1 MKKTN
6 KSALHFI
13 NEVAGKSRLYI
24 IFLLLV
30 QTVLGISSVFYA
42 LLLRGLIDCAVAHDS
57 SKMLTYCIL
66 FAALVAGQIALR
78 AVLRFLE
85 EYAKATYENAFKS
98 RLFAGLLTHNYGAVT
113 ATHSG
118 EWMNRLTS
126 DTVVVSEGLATIV
139 PGVAGMV
146 TKMAGALVVILIMET
161 RFAYILVPGGVL
173 LVLLTYIFR
182 KQLKKLH
189 KQMQEKDG
197 LVRIFLQE
205 HLGSLM
211 IVKAFGKE
219 ADSLTE
225 AESHMSEHKKAR
237 MRKNHFSNVC
247 NIGFG
252 AVMNGA
258 YVLGAVYGAFG
269 IYNGTM
275 TYGTFMAMLQLISQ
289 IQNPFAN
296 ITGYLPK
303 YFAMLAS
310 AERLMEIEAYE
321 KDKVREANDNYAGDE
336 ECVADAGDIEHRY
349 YADNKDDDSKVRGWK
364 NHDSTIDNNGAEYS
378 GSIDKSRKSRHIPDN
393 STFGLSHVDFTYL
406 PPVVI
411 EGDTIMPIVLKDYSL
426 MIRKGEFVAFT
437 GPSGC
442 GKSTVLKLMM
452 GLYTVDAGEV
462 YGCER
467 SMFAYVPQGNQLM
480 SGSIQDI
487 ITFSD
492 KNRTGDE
499 AGIHRALQI
508 ACADGFIAELEHG
521 IDTLLGECGLG
532 LSEGQMQRLAIAR
545 AIYSDRPVLLLDE
558 ATSALDAGTEETVL
572 ENLRSMTDKTVII
585 VTHRPAA
592 LKLCDRQV
600 AFGEERG

>member
-1 MKKTN
+1 MRKTN

-24 IFLLLV
+24 LFLLLV
-30 QTVLGISSVFYA
+30 QMVLGISSVFYA
-42 LLLRGLIDCAVAHDS
+42 LLLRGLIDGAVAHDS

-98 RLFAGLLTHNYGAVT
+98 RQFAGLLTHNYGAVT

-146 TKMAGALVVILIMET
+146 TKMAGALVAILIMEP
-161 RFAYILVPGGVL
+161 RFAYILVPGGVF

-219 ADSLTE
+219 AYSLTE
-225 AESHMSEHKKAR
+225 ADSHMSEHKKAR
-237 MRKNHFSNVC
+237 MCKNHFSNVC

-321 KDKVREANDNYAGDE
+321 KDKVRDRDE
-336 ECVADAGDIEHRY
+336 GCVVGEVQTEHKAYMAD
-349 YADNKDDDSKVRGWK
+349 
-364 NHDSTIDNNGAEYS
+364 TIDNGAEYS
-378 GSIDKSRKSRHIPDN
+378 RSIDKSRKSRHIPDN
-393 STFGLSHVDFTYL
+393 SIFGLSHVDFTYL
-406 PPVVI
+406 PPVI
-411 EGDTIMPIVLKDYSL
+411 TEGDTIMPIVLKDYSL

-521 IDTLLGECGLG
+521 IDTLLGERGLG

-558 ATSALDAGTEETVL
+558 ATSALDAGTEEAVL

-600 AFGEERG
+600 VFGEET

>member
-1 MKKTN
+1 MRKTN

-30 QTVLGISSVFYA
+30 QMALGISSVVYA
-42 LLLRGLIDCAVAHDS
+42 LLLRGLIDGAVAHDRYR
-57 SKMLTYCIL
+57 MLSYFVM

-78 AVLRFLE
+78 AVLCFLE
-85 EYAKATYENAFKS
+85 EFSKAAYENAFKK
-98 RLFAGLLTHNYGAVT
+98 RLFAGLLTHSYGVVT

-139 PGVAGMV
+139 PGVAGMA
-146 TKMAGALVVILIMET
+146 TKMAGALVVILIMEP
-161 RFAYILVPGGVL
+161 RFVYILLPGGVL

-205 HLGSLM
+205 HLGSLL
-211 IVKAFGKE
+211 IVKAFGRE
-219 ADSLTE
+219 EDTLSQAVW
-225 AESHMSEHKKAR
+225 HMDEHKKAR
-237 MRKNHFSNVC
+237 MHKNHFSNVC

-310 AERLMEIEAYE
+310 AERLMEVEAYAE
-321 KDKVREANDNYAGDE
+321 DVVRAWNE
-336 ECVADAGDIEHRY
+336 ECVAGEVQTEHKAY
-349 YADNKDDDSKVRGWK
+349 MAD
-364 NHDSTIDNNGAEYS
+364 TIDNGAEYS
-378 GSIDKSRKSRHIPDN
+378 GNIDKSRKSRHIPDN
-393 STFGLSHVDFTYL
+393 NTFGLSHVDFTYL
-406 PPVVI
+406 PPVI
-411 EGDTIMPIVLKDYSL
+411 TEGDTVMPIVLKDYSL
-426 MIRKGEFVAFT
+426 EIRKGEFVAFT

-442 GKSTVLKLMM
+442 GKSTVLKLLM
-452 GLYTVDAGEV
+452 GLYTADAGEV
-462 YGCER
+462 YGCR
-467 SMFAYVPQGNQLM
+467 RNMFAYVPQGNQLM
-480 SGSIQDI
+480 SGSIRDI

-492 KNRTGDE
+492 KDKSGDE
-499 AGIHRALQI
+499 SGIYRALRI
-508 ACADGFIAELEHG
+508 ACANGFIAELEQG
-521 IDTLLGECGLG
+521 IDTLLGERGLG

-600 AFGEERG
+600 AFGEKDGKN

>member
-1 MKKTN
+1 MRKTN
-6 KSALHFI
+6 RSALHFI

-30 QTVLGISSVFYA
+30 QMVLGISSVFYA
-42 LLLRGLIDCAVAHDS
+42 LLLRGLIDGAVAHDS
-57 SKMLTYCIL
+57 KKMLTFCVL
-66 FAALVAGQIALR
+66 FAALVVGQIALR

-139 PGVAGMV
+139 PGVAGMI
-146 TKMAGALVVILIMET
+146 TKMAGALVVILIMEP
-161 RFAYILVPGGVL
+161 RFAYILVPGGIL

-197 LVRIFLQE
+197 FVRIFLQE

-252 AVMNGA
+252 AVMNGT
-258 YVLGAVYGAFG
+258 YVFGAVYGAFG

-310 AERLMEIEAYE
+310 AERLMEIEAYA
-321 KDKVREANDNYAGDE
+321 KDKSYGQKNYDN
-336 ECVADAGDIEHRY
+336 
-349 YADNKDDDSKVRGWK
+349 
-364 NHDSTIDNNGAEYS
+364 TIDNNGAKYS
-378 GSIDKSRKSRHIPDN
+378 GSIDKSRKSRHSPDN

-406 PPVVI
+406 PPVI
-411 EGDTIMPIVLKDYSL
+411 TEGDTIMPIVLKDYSL
-426 MIRKGEFVAFT
+426 MIRKSEFVAFT

-462 YGCER
+462 YGCDR

-480 SGSIQDI
+480 SGSIRDI

-521 IDTLLGECGLG
+521 IDALLGERGLG

-558 ATSALDAGTEETVL
+558 ATSALDAGTEEAVL

-592 LKLCDRQV
+592 LKLCDRQI
-600 AFGEERG
+600 AFGEEK

>member
-1 MKKTN
+1 MRKTN

-13 NEVAGKSRLYI
+13 NEVAGKGRLYI

-30 QTVLGISSVFYA
+30 QMVLGISSVFYA
-42 LLLRGLIDCAVAHDS
+42 LLLRGLIDGAVAHDRYR
-57 SKMLTYCIL
+57 MLSYFVMFT
-66 FAALVAGQIALR
+66 ALVAGQIALR

-85 EYAKATYENAFKS
+85 EFSKAAYENAFKK
-98 RLFAGLLTHNYGAVT
+98 RLFAGLLTHSYGVVT

-139 PGVAGMV
+139 PGVAGMI
-146 TKMAGALVVILIMET
+146 TKMAGALVIILIMEP

-173 LVLLTYIFR
+173 LVLLSYIFR

-219 ADSLTE
+219 KDSLTE
-225 AESHMSEHKKAR
+225 AENHMSEHKKAR

-258 YVLGAVYGAFG
+258 YVFGAVYGAFG

-310 AERLMEIEAYE
+310 AERLMEIEAYK
-321 KDKVREANDNYAGDE
+321 KDEVRAGDE
-336 ECVADAGDIEHRY
+336 VY
-349 YADNKDDDSKVRGWK
+349 NV
-364 NHDSTIDNNGAEYS
+364 
-378 GSIDKSRKSRHIPDN
+378 DN

-406 PPVVI
+406 PPVI
-411 EGDTIMPIVLKDYSL
+411 TEGDAIMPIVLKDYSL

-462 YGCER
+462 YGCDR
-467 SMFAYVPQGNQLM
+467 LMFAYVPQGNQLM
-480 SGSIQDI
+480 SGSIRDI

-492 KNRTGDE
+492 KDKTGDE
-499 AGIHRALQI
+499 VGIYRALHI

-521 IDTLLGECGLG
+521 IDTLLGERGMG

-558 ATSALDAGTEETVL
+558 ATSALDAGTEEAVL

-600 AFGEERG
+600 VFGEEK

>member
-1 MKKTN
+1 MYLLNSDGGMTRLSMRKTN

-30 QTVLGISSVFYA
+30 QMVLGISSVFYA
-42 LLLRGLIDCAVAHDS
+42 LLLRGLIDGAVAHDS
-57 SKMLTYCIL
+57 KKMLTFCVL
-66 FAALVAGQIALR
+66 FAALVVGQIALR

-139 PGVAGMV
+139 PGVAGMI
-146 TKMAGALVVILIMET
+146 TKMAGALVVILIMEP
-161 RFAYILVPGGVL
+161 RFAYILVPGGIL

-258 YVLGAVYGAFG
+258 YVFGAVYGAFG

-310 AERLMEIEAYE
+310 AERLMEIEVYE
-321 KDKVREANDNYAGDE
+321 KDKVRALEKVCA
-336 ECVADAGDIEHRY
+336 
-349 YADNKDDDSKVRGWK
+349 KVRMS
-364 NHDSTIDNNGAEYS
+364 DEQ
-378 GSIDKSRKSRHIPDN
+378 SRYTPDN

-406 PPVVI
+406 PPVI
-411 EGDTIMPIVLKDYSL
+411 TEGDTVMPIVLKDCSL

-437 GPSGC
+437 GSSGC
-442 GKSTVLKLMM
+442 GKSTVLKLLM

-462 YGCER
+462 YGCDR

-480 SGSIQDI
+480 SGSIRDI

-492 KNRTGDE
+492 KDKSGDE
-499 AGIHRALQI
+499 AGIYRALRI
-508 ACADGFIAELEHG
+508 ACADGFIAELEQG
-521 IDTLLGECGLG
+521 IDTLLGERGLG

-558 ATSALDAGTEETVL
+558 ATSALDAGTEEAVL

-600 AFGEERG
+600 AFGEKDGKN

>member
-1 MKKTN
+1 MRKTN

-30 QTVLGISSVFYA
+30 QMALGISSVVYA
-42 LLLRGLIDCAVAHDS
+42 LLLRGLIDGAVAHDRYR
-57 SKMLTYCIL
+57 MLSYFVM

-85 EYAKATYENAFKS
+85 EFSKAAYENAFKK
-98 RLFAGLLTHNYGAVT
+98 RLFAGLLTHSYGVVT

-139 PGVAGMV
+139 PGVAGMA
-146 TKMAGALVVILIMET
+146 TKMAGALVVILIMEP
-161 RFAYILVPGGVL
+161 RFVYILLPGGVL

-205 HLGSLM
+205 HLGSLL
-211 IVKAFGKE
+211 IVKAFGRE
-219 ADSLTE
+219 EDTLSQAVW
-225 AESHMSEHKKAR
+225 HMDEHKKAR
-237 MRKNHFSNVC
+237 MHKNHFSNVC

-310 AERLMEIEAYE
+310 AERLMEVEAYE
-321 KDKVREANDNYAGDE
+321 KDKVRAWDAVCAKDRMSDE
-336 ECVADAGDIEHRY
+336 Q
-349 YADNKDDDSKVRGWK
+349 
-364 NHDSTIDNNGAEYS
+364 S
-378 GSIDKSRKSRHIPDN
+378 GYIPDN

-406 PPVVI
+406 PPVI
-411 EGDTIMPIVLKDYSL
+411 TEGDTVMPIVLKDYSL
-426 MIRKGEFVAFT
+426 EIRKGEFVAFT

-442 GKSTVLKLMM
+442 GKSTVLKLLM

-462 YGCER
+462 YGCR
-467 SMFAYVPQGNQLM
+467 RNMFAYVPQGNQLM
-480 SGSIQDI
+480 SGSIRDI

-492 KNRTGDE
+492 KDKSGDE
-499 AGIHRALQI
+499 SGIYRALRI
-508 ACADGFIAELEHG
+508 ACANGFIAELEQG
-521 IDTLLGECGLG
+521 IDTLLGERGLG

-558 ATSALDAGTEETVL
+558 ATSALDAGTEEAVL

-600 AFGEERG
+600 AFGEKDGKN

>member
-1 MKKTN
+1 MRKN
-6 KSALHFI
+6 NRSALWFI
-13 NEVAGKSRLYI
+13 SEVAGYSKLYI

-30 QTVLGISSVFYA
+30 QMVLGISSVFYA
-42 LLLRGLIDCAVAHDS
+42 LLLRGLIDGAVAHDKT
-57 SKMLTYCIL
+57 KMLTYCFL
-66 FAALVAGQIALR
+66 FVALVVGQIALR
-78 AVLRFLE
+78 AMLRFLE
-85 EYAKATYENAFKS
+85 EFSKATYENAFKK

-126 DTVVVSEGLATIV
+126 DTVVVAEGLATIV

-146 TKMAGALVVILIMET
+146 TKMAGALVVILIMEP
-161 RFAYILVPGGVL
+161 RFAYILVPGGIL

-182 KQLKKLH
+182 RQLKKLH

-197 LVRIFLQE
+197 LVRVFLQE

-211 IVKAFGKE
+211 IVKAFGRE
-219 ADSLTE
+219 ADSLSQADE
-225 AESHMSEHKKAR
+225 CMEEHKRAR

-247 NIGFG
+247 NVGFG
-252 AVMNGA
+252 TVMNGA

-303 YFAMLAS
+303 YFAMIAS
-310 AERLMEIEAYE
+310 AERLMEIEGYSEDVENTE
-321 KDKVREANDNYAGDE
+321 KSSIYMLQAE
-336 ECVADAGDIEHRY
+336 
-349 YADNKDDDSKVRGWK
+349 NKSVSNGLAQGVDRGK
-364 NHDSTIDNNGAEYS
+364 DYG
-378 GSIDKSRKSRHIPDN
+378 
-393 STFGLSHVDFTYL
+393 TFGLFHVDFTYL
-406 PPVVI
+406 PPVVTG
-411 EGDTIMPIVLKDYSL
+411 EDTVMPVVLKDYSL
-426 MIRKGEFVAFT
+426 KIKRGEFVAFT

-442 GKSTVLKLMM
+442 GKSTVLKLLM
-452 GLYTVDAGEV
+452 GLYTVDAEEV
-462 YGCER
+462 YGCSR

-480 SGSIQDI
+480 SGSIRDI

-492 KNRTGDE
+492 KNKVEDE
-499 AGIHRALQI
+499 AGIWRAVEI
-508 ACADGFIAELEHG
+508 ACADSFISELEQG
-521 IDTLLGECGLG
+521 IDTLLGERGLG

-545 AIYSDRPVLLLDE
+545 AVYSDRPVLLLDE
-558 ATSALDAGTEETVL
+558 ATSALDAGTEQAVL
-572 ENLRSMTDKTVII
+572 ENLRNMTDKTVII

-592 LKLCDRQV
+592 LKLCDRQI
-600 AFGEERG
+600 AFGENAAS

>member
-1 MKKTN
+1 MYLLNSDGGMTRLSMRKTN

-30 QTVLGISSVFYA
+30 QMVLGISSVFYA
-42 LLLRGLIDCAVAHDS
+42 LLLRGLIDGAVAHDS
-57 SKMLTYCIL
+57 KKMLTFSVL
-66 FAALVAGQIALR
+66 FAALVVGQIALR

-139 PGVAGMV
+139 PGVVGMV
-146 TKMAGALVVILIMET
+146 TKMAGALVVILIMEP
-161 RFAYILVPGGVL
+161 RFAYILVPGGIL

-258 YVLGAVYGAFG
+258 YVFGAVYGAFG

-310 AERLMEIEAYE
+310 AERLMEIEVYE
-321 KDKVREANDNYAGDE
+321 KDKVRALEKVCA
-336 ECVADAGDIEHRY
+336 
-349 YADNKDDDSKVRGWK
+349 KVRMS
-364 NHDSTIDNNGAEYS
+364 DEQ
-378 GSIDKSRKSRHIPDN
+378 SRYTPDN

-406 PPVVI
+406 PPVI
-411 EGDTIMPIVLKDYSL
+411 TEGDTIMPIVLKDCSL

-437 GPSGC
+437 GSSGC
-442 GKSTVLKLMM
+442 GKSTVLKLLM

-462 YGCER
+462 YGCDR

-480 SGSIQDI
+480 SGSIRDI

-492 KNRTGDE
+492 KDKSGDE
-499 AGIHRALQI
+499 AGIYRALRI
-508 ACADGFIAELEHG
+508 ACADGFIAELEQG
-521 IDTLLGECGLG
+521 IDTLLGERGLG

-558 ATSALDAGTEETVL
+558 ATSALDAGTEEAVL
-572 ENLRSMTDKTVII
+572 WNLRSMTDKTVII

-592 LKLCDRQV
+592 LKLCDRQI
-600 AFGEERG
+600 AFGEEK

>member
-1 MKKTN
+1 MRKTN

-30 QTVLGISSVFYA
+30 QMALGISSVVYA
-42 LLLRGLIDCAVAHDS
+42 LLLRGLIDGAVAHDRYR
-57 SKMLTYCIL
+57 MLSYFVM

-85 EYAKATYENAFKS
+85 EFSKAAYENAFKK
-98 RLFAGLLTHNYGAVT
+98 RLFAGLLTHSYGVVT

-139 PGVAGMV
+139 PGVAGMA
-146 TKMAGALVVILIMET
+146 TKMAGALVVILIMEP
-161 RFAYILVPGGVL
+161 RFVYILLPGGVF

-205 HLGSLM
+205 HLGSLL
-211 IVKAFGKE
+211 IVKAFGRE
-219 ADSLTE
+219 EDTLSQAVW
-225 AESHMSEHKKAR
+225 HMDEHKKAR
-237 MRKNHFSNVC
+237 MHKNHFSNVC

-258 YVLGAVYGAFG
+258 YVFGAVYGAFG

-310 AERLMEIEAYE
+310 AERLMEVEAYE
-321 KDKVREANDNYAGDE
+321 KDKVRAWDAVCAKDRMSDE
-336 ECVADAGDIEHRY
+336 Q
-349 YADNKDDDSKVRGWK
+349 
-364 NHDSTIDNNGAEYS
+364 S
-378 GSIDKSRKSRHIPDN
+378 GYIPDN

-406 PPVVI
+406 PPVI
-411 EGDTIMPIVLKDYSL
+411 TEGDTVMPIVLKDYSL
-426 MIRKGEFVAFT
+426 EIRKGEFVAFT

-442 GKSTVLKLMM
+442 GKSTVLKLLM

-462 YGCER
+462 YGCR
-467 SMFAYVPQGNQLM
+467 RNMFAYVPQGNQLM
-480 SGSIQDI
+480 SGSIRDI

-492 KNRTGDE
+492 KDKSGDE
-499 AGIHRALQI
+499 SGIYRALRI
-508 ACADGFIAELEHG
+508 ACANGFIAELEQG
-521 IDTLLGECGLG
+521 IDTLLGERGLG

-558 ATSALDAGTEETVL
+558 ATSALDARTEEAVL

-600 AFGEERG
+600 AFGEKYGKN

>member
-30 QTVLGISSVFYA
+30 QMVLGISSVFYA
-42 LLLRGLIDCAVAHDS
+42 LLLRGLIDGAVAHDS
-57 SKMLTYCIL
+57 KKMLTYCVL
-66 FAALVAGQIALR
+66 FAALVVGQIALR

-85 EYAKATYENAFKS
+85 EYAKATYENTFKS

-126 DTVVVSEGLATIV
+126 DTVVVAEGLATIV

-146 TKMAGALVVILIMET
+146 TKMAGALVVILIMEP
-161 RFAYILVPGGVL
+161 RFAYILVPGGIL

-225 AESHMSEHKKAR
+225 AENHMSEHKKAR

-258 YVLGAVYGAFG
+258 YVLGTVYGAFG

-321 KDKVREANDNYAGDE
+321 KDKLREANDNYAGDE
-336 ECVADAGDIEHRY
+336 D
-349 YADNKDDDSKVRGWK
+349 
-364 NHDSTIDNNGAEYS
+364 
-378 GSIDKSRKSRHIPDN
+378 
-393 STFGLSHVDFTYL
+393 TFGLSHVDFIYL
-406 PPVVI
+406 PPVI
-411 EGDTIMPIVLKDYSL
+411 TEGDTVMPIVLKDYSL

-452 GLYTVDAGEV
+452 DLYTVDAGEV
-462 YGCER
+462 FGCER

-480 SGSIQDI
+480 SGSIRDI

-492 KNRTGDE
+492 KDKTGDE
-499 AGIHRALQI
+499 VGIHRALHI

-521 IDTLLGECGLG
+521 IDTLLGERGQG

-545 AIYSDRPVLLLDE
+545 AVYSDRPVLLLDE
-558 ATSALDAGTEETVL
+558 ATSALDAGTEEEVL

-600 AFGEERG
+600 VFQEES

>member
-24 IFLLLV
+24 IFLLFL
-30 QTVLGISSVFYA
+30 QMVLGISSVFYA
-42 LLLRGLIDCAVAHDS
+42 LLLRGLIDGAVAHDS
-57 SKMLTYCIL
+57 KKMLTFCVL
-66 FAALVAGQIALR
+66 FAALVVGQIALR

-113 ATHSG
+113 AIHSG

-139 PGVAGMV
+139 PGVAGMI
-146 TKMAGALVVILIMET
+146 TKMAGALVVILIMEP
-161 RFAYILVPGGVL
+161 RFAYILVPGGIL

-197 LVRIFLQE
+197 FVRIFLQE

-258 YVLGAVYGAFG
+258 YVFGAVYGAFG

-310 AERLMEIEAYE
+310 AERLMEIEVYE
-321 KDKVREANDNYAGDE
+321 KDKVRALEKVCA
-336 ECVADAGDIEHRY
+336 
-349 YADNKDDDSKVRGWK
+349 KVRMS
-364 NHDSTIDNNGAEYS
+364 DEQ
-378 GSIDKSRKSRHIPDN
+378 SRYTPDN

-406 PPVVI
+406 PPVI
-411 EGDTIMPIVLKDYSL
+411 TEGDTIMPIVLKDCSL

-437 GPSGC
+437 GSSGC
-442 GKSTVLKLMM
+442 GKSTVLKLLM

-462 YGCER
+462 YGCDR

-480 SGSIQDI
+480 SGSIRDI

-492 KNRTGDE
+492 KDKSGDE
-499 AGIHRALQI
+499 AGIYRALRI
-508 ACADGFIAELEHG
+508 ACADGFIAELEQG
-521 IDTLLGECGLG
+521 IDTLLGERGLG

-558 ATSALDAGTEETVL
+558 ATSALDAGTEEAVL
-572 ENLRSMTDKTVII
+572 WNLRSMTDKTVII

-592 LKLCDRQV
+592 LKLCDRQI
-600 AFGEERG
+600 AFGEEK

>member
-1 MKKTN
+1 MRNTN

-30 QTVLGISSVFYA
+30 QMALGISSVVYA
-42 LLLRGLIDCAVAHDS
+42 LLLRGLIDGAVAHDRYR
-57 SKMLTYCIL
+57 MLSYFVM

-85 EYAKATYENAFKS
+85 EFSKAAYENAFKK
-98 RLFAGLLTHNYGAVT
+98 RLFAGLLTHSYGVVT

-139 PGVAGMV
+139 PGVAGMA
-146 TKMAGALVVILIMET
+146 TKMAGALVVILIMEP
-161 RFAYILVPGGVL
+161 RFVYILLPGGVF

-205 HLGSLM
+205 HLGSLL
-211 IVKAFGKE
+211 IVKAFGRE
-219 ADSLTE
+219 EDTLSQAVW
-225 AESHMSEHKKAR
+225 HMDEHKKAR
-237 MRKNHFSNVC
+237 MHKNHFSNVC

-310 AERLMEIEAYE
+310 AERLMEVEAYE
-321 KDKVREANDNYAGDE
+321 KDKVRAWDAVCANARMSDE
-336 ECVADAGDIEHRY
+336 Q
-349 YADNKDDDSKVRGWK
+349 
-364 NHDSTIDNNGAEYS
+364 S
-378 GSIDKSRKSRHIPDN
+378 GYIPDN

-406 PPVVI
+406 PPVI
-411 EGDTIMPIVLKDYSL
+411 TEGDTVMPIVLKDYSL
-426 MIRKGEFVAFT
+426 EIRN
-437 GPSGC
+437 C
-442 GKSTVLKLMM
+442 L
-452 GLYTVDAGEV
+452 LYTSPSPRD
-462 YGCER
+462 
-467 SMFAYVPQGNQLM
+467 S
-480 SGSIQDI
+480 
-487 ITFSD
+487 
-492 KNRTGDE
+492 
-499 AGIHRALQI
+499 
-508 ACADGFIAELEHG
+508 
-521 IDTLLGECGLG
+521 
-532 LSEGQMQRLAIAR
+532 
-545 AIYSDRPVLLLDE
+545 
-558 ATSALDAGTEETVL
+558 
-572 ENLRSMTDKTVII
+572 
-585 VTHRPAA
+585 
-592 LKLCDRQV
+592 
-600 AFGEERG
+600 

>member
-1 MKKTN
+1 MRKTN

-30 QTVLGISSVFYA
+30 QMALGISSVAYA
-42 LLLRGLIDCAVAHDS
+42 LLLRGLIDGAVAHDRYR
-57 SKMLTYCIL
+57 MLSYFVM

-85 EYAKATYENAFKS
+85 EFSKAAYENAFKK
-98 RLFAGLLTHNYGAVT
+98 RLFAGLLTHSYGVVT

-139 PGVAGMV
+139 PGVAGMA
-146 TKMAGALVVILIMET
+146 TKMAGALVVILIMEP
-161 RFAYILVPGGVL
+161 RFVYILLPGGVL

-205 HLGSLM
+205 HLGSLL
-211 IVKAFGKE
+211 IVKAFGRE
-219 ADSLTE
+219 EDTLSQAVW
-225 AESHMSEHKKAR
+225 HMDEHKKAR
-237 MRKNHFSNVC
+237 MHKNHFSNVC

-310 AERLMEIEAYE
+310 AERLMEVEAYE
-321 KDKVREANDNYAGDE
+321 KDKVSAWDAVCAKDRMSDE
-336 ECVADAGDIEHRY
+336 Q
-349 YADNKDDDSKVRGWK
+349 
-364 NHDSTIDNNGAEYS
+364 S
-378 GSIDKSRKSRHIPDN
+378 GYIPDN

-406 PPVVI
+406 PPVI
-411 EGDTIMPIVLKDYSL
+411 TDGDTVMPIVLKDYSL
-426 MIRKGEFVAFT
+426 EIRKGEFVAFT

-442 GKSTVLKLMM
+442 GKSTVLKLLM

-462 YGCER
+462 YGCR
-467 SMFAYVPQGNQLM
+467 RNMFAYVPQGNQLM
-480 SGSIQDI
+480 SGCIRDI

-492 KNRTGDE
+492 KDKSGDE
-499 AGIHRALQI
+499 SGIYRALRI
-508 ACADGFIAELEHG
+508 ACANGFIAELEQG
-521 IDTLLGECGLG
+521 IDTLLGERGLG

-558 ATSALDAGTEETVL
+558 ATSALDARTEEAVL

-600 AFGEERG
+600 AFGEKDGKN

>member
-1 MKKTN
+1 MYLLNSDGGMTRLSMRKTN

-13 NEVAGKSRLYI
+13 NDVAGKSRLYI

-30 QTVLGISSVFYA
+30 QMVLGISSVFYA
-42 LLLRGLIDCAVAHDS
+42 LLLRGLIDGAVAHDS
-57 SKMLTYCIL
+57 KKMLTFCVL
-66 FAALVAGQIALR
+66 FAALVVGQIALR

-139 PGVAGMV
+139 PGVAGMI
-146 TKMAGALVVILIMET
+146 TKMAGALVVILIMEP
-161 RFAYILVPGGVL
+161 RFAYILVPGGIL

-258 YVLGAVYGAFG
+258 YVFGAVYGAFG

-310 AERLMEIEAYE
+310 AERLMEIEVYE
-321 KDKVREANDNYAGDE
+321 KDKVRALEKVCA
-336 ECVADAGDIEHRY
+336 
-349 YADNKDDDSKVRGWK
+349 KVRMS
-364 NHDSTIDNNGAEYS
+364 DEQ
-378 GSIDKSRKSRHIPDN
+378 SRYTPDN

-406 PPVVI
+406 PPVI
-411 EGDTIMPIVLKDYSL
+411 TEGDTIMPIVLKDCSL

-437 GPSGC
+437 GSSGC
-442 GKSTVLKLMM
+442 GKSTVLKLLM

-462 YGCER
+462 YGCDR

-480 SGSIQDI
+480 SGSIRDI

-492 KNRTGDE
+492 KDKSGDE
-499 AGIHRALQI
+499 AGIYRALRI
-508 ACADGFIAELEHG
+508 ACADGFIAELEQG
-521 IDTLLGECGLG
+521 IDTLLGERGLG

-558 ATSALDAGTEETVL
+558 ATSALDAGTEEAVL
-572 ENLRSMTDKTVII
+572 WNLRSMTDKTVII

-592 LKLCDRQV
+592 LKLCDRQI
-600 AFGEERG
+600 AFGEEK

>member
-1 MKKTN
+1 MYLLNSDGGMTRLSMRKTN

-30 QTVLGISSVFYA
+30 QMVLGISSVFYA
-42 LLLRGLIDCAVAHDS
+42 LLLRGLIDGAVAHDS
-57 SKMLTYCIL
+57 KKMLTFCVL
-66 FAALVAGQIALR
+66 FAALVVGQIALR

-139 PGVAGMV
+139 PGVAGMI
-146 TKMAGALVVILIMET
+146 TKMAGALVVILIMEP
-161 RFAYILVPGGVL
+161 RFAYILVPGGIL

-258 YVLGAVYGAFG
+258 YVFGAVYGAFG

-310 AERLMEIEAYE
+310 AERLMEIEVYE
-321 KDKVREANDNYAGDE
+321 KDKVRALEKVCA
-336 ECVADAGDIEHRY
+336 
-349 YADNKDDDSKVRGWK
+349 KVRMS
-364 NHDSTIDNNGAEYS
+364 DEQ
-378 GSIDKSRKSRHIPDN
+378 SRYTPDN

-406 PPVVI
+406 PPVI
-411 EGDTIMPIVLKDYSL
+411 TEGDTIMPIVLKDCSL

-437 GPSGC
+437 GSSGC
-442 GKSTVLKLMM
+442 GKSTVLKLLM

-462 YGCER
+462 YGCDR

-480 SGSIQDI
+480 SGSIRDI

-492 KNRTGDE
+492 KDKSGDE
-499 AGIHRALQI
+499 AGIYRALRI
-508 ACADGFIAELEHG
+508 VCADGFIAELEQG
-521 IDTLLGECGLG
+521 IDTLLGERGLG

-558 ATSALDAGTEETVL
+558 ATSALDAGTEEAVL
-572 ENLRSMTDKTVII
+572 WNLRSMTDKTVII

-592 LKLCDRQV
+592 LKLCDRQI
-600 AFGEERG
+600 AFGEEK

>member
-1 MKKTN
+1 MRKTN

-24 IFLLLV
+24 VFLLLV

-42 LLLRGLIDCAVAHDS
+42 LLIRGLIDGAVAHDS

-66 FAALVAGQIALR
+66 FVALVAGQIALR

-98 RLFAGLLTHNYGAVT
+98 RLFAGLLTHNYGVVT

-126 DTVVVSEGLATIV
+126 DTVVVAEGLATIV

-146 TKMAGALVVILIMET
+146 TKMAGALVVILIMEL
-161 RFAYILVPGGVL
+161 RFAYILVPGGIL

-197 LVRIFLQE
+197 LVRIFLLE

-219 ADSLTE
+219 TDSLTE
-225 AESHMSEHKKAR
+225 AEGHMREHKKAR

-258 YVLGAVYGAFG
+258 YVFGAVYGALA

-321 KDKVREANDNYAGDE
+321 KDKVRDRNEG
-336 ECVADAGDIEHRY
+336 CVAGEVQTEHKAY
-349 YADNKDDDSKVRGWK
+349 MAD
-364 NHDSTIDNNGAEYS
+364 TIDNGAEYS
-378 GSIDKSRKSRHIPDN
+378 GSIDKSHKSRHIPDN
-393 STFGLSHVDFTYL
+393 STFGLYHVNFTYL
-406 PPVVI
+406 PPVVT
-411 EGDTIMPIVLKDYSL
+411 EGDLDLPIVLKDYSL
-426 MIRKGEFVAFT
+426 KIRKGEFVAFT

-442 GKSTVLKLMM
+442 GKSPVLKLMM

-480 SGSIQDI
+480 SGSIRDI

-492 KNRTGDE
+492 KDKTGDE
-499 AGIHRALQI
+499 VGIHRALHI

-521 IDTLLGECGLG
+521 IDTLLGERGLG

-558 ATSALDAGTEETVL
+558 ATSALDAGTEEEVL
-572 ENLRSMTDKTVII
+572 GNLRSMTDKTVII

-600 AFGEERG
+600 VFGEKT

>member
-13 NEVAGKSRLYI
+13 NKVAGKSRLYI
-24 IFLLLV
+24 LFLLFL
-30 QTVLGISSVFYA
+30 QMVLGISSVFYA
-42 LLLRGLIDCAVAHDS
+42 LLLRGLIDGAVAHDS
-57 SKMLTYCIL
+57 KKMLTFCVL

-139 PGVAGMV
+139 PGVAGMI
-146 TKMAGALVVILIMET
+146 TKMAGALVVILIMEP
-161 RFAYILVPGGVL
+161 RFAYILVPGGIL

-197 LVRIFLQE
+197 FVRIFLQE

-258 YVLGAVYGAFG
+258 YVFGAVYGAFG

-310 AERLMEIEAYE
+310 AERLMEIEAYA
-321 KDKVREANDNYAGDE
+321 KDKSYGQKNYDN
-336 ECVADAGDIEHRY
+336 
-349 YADNKDDDSKVRGWK
+349 
-364 NHDSTIDNNGAEYS
+364 TIDNNGAKYS
-378 GSIDKSRKSRHIPDN
+378 GSIDKSRKSRHSPDN

-406 PPVVI
+406 PPVI
-411 EGDTIMPIVLKDYSL
+411 TEGDTIMPIVLKDYSL
-426 MIRKGEFVAFT
+426 MIRKSEFVAFT

-442 GKSTVLKLMM
+442 GKSTVLKLLM

-462 YGCER
+462 YGCDR
-467 SMFAYVPQGNQLM
+467 AMFAYVPQGNQLM
-480 SGSIQDI
+480 SGSIRDI

-508 ACADGFIAELEHG
+508 ACADGFIAELEQG
-521 IDTLLGECGLG
+521 IDTLLGERGLG

-558 ATSALDAGTEETVL
+558 ATSALDAGTEEAVL

-592 LKLCDRQV
+592 LKLCDRQI
-600 AFGEERG
+600 AFGEEK

>member
-1 MKKTN
+1 MYLLNSDGGMTRLSMRKTN

-30 QTVLGISSVFYA
+30 QMVLGISSVFYA
-42 LLLRGLIDCAVAHDS
+42 LLLRGLIDGAVAHDS
-57 SKMLTYCIL
+57 KKMLTFCVL
-66 FAALVAGQIALR
+66 FAALVVGQIALR

-139 PGVAGMV
+139 PGVAGMI
-146 TKMAGALVVILIMET
+146 TKMAGALVVILIMEP
-161 RFAYILVPGGVL
+161 RFAYILVPGGIL

-197 LVRIFLQE
+197 FVRIFLQE

-258 YVLGAVYGAFG
+258 YVFGAVYGAFG

-310 AERLMEIEAYE
+310 AERLMEIEVYE
-321 KDKVREANDNYAGDE
+321 KDKVRALEKVCA
-336 ECVADAGDIEHRY
+336 
-349 YADNKDDDSKVRGWK
+349 KVRMS
-364 NHDSTIDNNGAEYS
+364 DEQ
-378 GSIDKSRKSRHIPDN
+378 SRYTPDN

-406 PPVVI
+406 PPVI
-411 EGDTIMPIVLKDYSL
+411 TEGDTIMPIVLKDCSL

-442 GKSTVLKLMM
+442 GKSTVLKLLM

-462 YGCER
+462 YGCDR

-480 SGSIQDI
+480 SGSIRDI

-492 KNRTGDE
+492 KDKSGDE
-499 AGIHRALQI
+499 AGIYRALRI
-508 ACADGFIAELEHG
+508 ACADGFIAELEQG
-521 IDTLLGECGLG
+521 IDTLLGERGLG

-558 ATSALDAGTEETVL
+558 ATSALDAGTEEAVL
-572 ENLRSMTDKTVII
+572 WNLRSMTDKTVII

-592 LKLCDRQV
+592 LKLCDRQI
-600 AFGEERG
+600 AFGEEK

>member
-1 MKKTN
+1 MRKN
-6 KSALHFI
+6 NRSALWFI
-13 NEVAGKSRLYI
+13 SEVAGYSKLYI

-30 QTVLGISSVFYA
+30 QMVLGISSVFYA
-42 LLLRGLIDCAVAHDS
+42 LLLRGLIDGAVAHDKT
-57 SKMLTYCIL
+57 KMLTYCFL
-66 FAALVAGQIALR
+66 FAALVVGQIALR
-78 AVLRFLE
+78 ALLRFLE
-85 EYAKATYENAFKS
+85 EFSKATYENAFKK

-126 DTVVVSEGLATIV
+126 DTVVVAEGLATIV

-146 TKMAGALVVILIMET
+146 TKMAGALVVILIMEP
-161 RFAYILVPGGVL
+161 RFAYILVPGGIF

-182 KQLKKLH
+182 RQLKKLH

-197 LVRIFLQE
+197 LVRVFLQE

-211 IVKAFGKE
+211 IVKAFGRE
-219 ADSLTE
+219 EDSLSQAGE
-225 AESHMSEHKKAR
+225 CMEEHKRAR

-247 NIGFG
+247 NVGFG

-275 TYGTFMAMLQLISQ
+275 SYGTFMAMLQLISQ

-303 YFAMLAS
+303 YFAMIAS
-310 AERLMEIEAYE
+310 AERLMEIE
-321 KDKVREANDNYAGDE
+321 G
-336 ECVADAGDIEHRY
+336 
-349 YADNKDDDSKVRGWK
+349 
-364 NHDSTIDNNGAEYS
+364 YS
-378 GSIDKSRKSRHIPDN
+378 EDKSVSNGLAQVVDGEVDYD
-393 STFGLSHVDFTYL
+393 TFGLSHVDFTYL
-406 PPVVI
+406 PPVVTG
-411 EGDTIMPIVLKDYSL
+411 EDTVMPVVLKDYSL
-426 MIRKGEFVAFT
+426 KIKRGEFVAFT

-442 GKSTVLKLMM
+442 GKSTVLKLLM

-462 YGCER
+462 YGCSR

-480 SGSIQDI
+480 SGSIRDI

-492 KNRTGDE
+492 KNKVEDE
-499 AGIHRALQI
+499 AGIWRAVEI
-508 ACADGFIAELEHG
+508 ACADSFISELEQG
-521 IDTLLGECGLG
+521 IDTLLGERGLG

-545 AIYSDRPVLLLDE
+545 AVYSDRPVLLLDE
-558 ATSALDAGTEETVL
+558 ATSALDAGTEQAVL
-572 ENLRSMTDKTVII
+572 ENLRNMTDKTVII

-592 LKLCDRQV
+592 LKLCDRQI
-600 AFGEERG
+600 AFGENAAS

>member
-1 MKKTN
+1 MRKN
-6 KSALHFI
+6 NRSALWFI
-13 NEVAGKSRLYI
+13 SEVAGYSKLYI

-30 QTVLGISSVFYA
+30 QMVLGISSVFYA
-42 LLLRGLIDCAVAHDS
+42 LLLRGLIDGAVAHDKT
-57 SKMLTYCIL
+57 KMLSYCFL
-66 FAALVAGQIALR
+66 FVTLVVGQIALR
-78 AVLRFLE
+78 ALLRFLE
-85 EYAKATYENAFKS
+85 EFSKATYENAFKK

-126 DTVVVSEGLATIV
+126 DTVVVAEGLATIV

-146 TKMAGALVVILIMET
+146 TKMAGALVVILIMEP
-161 RFAYILVPGGVL
+161 RFAYILVPGGIF

-182 KQLKKLH
+182 RQLKKLH

-197 LVRIFLQE
+197 LVRVFLQE

-211 IVKAFGKE
+211 IVKAFGRE
-219 ADSLTE
+219 EDSLSQAGE
-225 AESHMSEHKKAR
+225 CMEEHKRAR

-247 NIGFG
+247 NVGFG

-275 TYGTFMAMLQLISQ
+275 SYGTFMAMLQLISQ

-303 YFAMLAS
+303 YFAMIAS
-310 AERLMEIEAYE
+310 AERLMEIE
-321 KDKVREANDNYAGDE
+321 G
-336 ECVADAGDIEHRY
+336 
-349 YADNKDDDSKVRGWK
+349 
-364 NHDSTIDNNGAEYS
+364 YS
-378 GSIDKSRKSRHIPDN
+378 EDKSVSNGLAQVVDGEVDYD
-393 STFGLSHVDFTYL
+393 TFGLSHVDFTYL
-406 PPVVI
+406 PPVVTG
-411 EGDTIMPIVLKDYSL
+411 EDTVMPVVLKDYSL
-426 MIRKGEFVAFT
+426 KIKRGEFVAFT

-442 GKSTVLKLMM
+442 GKSTVLKLLM

-462 YGCER
+462 YGCR
-467 SMFAYVPQGNQLM
+467 RNMFAYVPQGNQLM
-480 SGSIQDI
+480 SGSIRDI

-492 KNRTGDE
+492 KDKSGDE
-499 AGIHRALQI
+499 AGIHRALRI
-508 ACADGFIAELEHG
+508 ACADGFIAELEQG
-521 IDTLLGECGLG
+521 IDTLLGERGLG

-558 ATSALDAGTEETVL
+558 ATSALDAGTEEAVL

-600 AFGEERG
+600 AFGEEK

>member
-1 MKKTN
+1 MRKTN
-6 KSALHFI
+6 TSALHFI

-30 QTVLGISSVFYA
+30 QMALGISSVFYA
-42 LLLRGLIDCAVAHDS
+42 LLLRGLIDGAVAHDS
-57 SKMLTYCIL
+57 KKMLTFCVL
-66 FAALVAGQIALR
+66 FTALVVGQIALR

-85 EYAKATYENAFKS
+85 EFSKAAYENAFKK
-98 RLFAGLLTHNYGAVT
+98 RLFAGLLTHSYGAVT

-126 DTVVVSEGLATIV
+126 DTVVVSDGLATIV
-139 PGVAGMV
+139 PGVAGMA
-146 TKMAGALVVILIMET
+146 TKMAGALVVILIMEP
-161 RFAYILVPGGVL
+161 RFVYILLPGGVL

-205 HLGSLM
+205 HLGSLL
-211 IVKAFGKE
+211 IVKAFGRE
-219 ADSLTE
+219 EDTLSQAVW
-225 AESHMSEHKKAR
+225 HMDEHKKAR
-237 MRKNHFSNVC
+237 MHKNHFSNVC

-310 AERLMEIEAYE
+310 AERLMEVEAYE
-321 KDKVREANDNYAGDE
+321 KDKVRALEEVCAKARISDE
-336 ECVADAGDIEHRY
+336 Q
-349 YADNKDDDSKVRGWK
+349 SKY
-364 NHDSTIDNNGAEYS
+364 T
-378 GSIDKSRKSRHIPDN
+378 PDN

-406 PPVVI
+406 PPVI
-411 EGDTIMPIVLKDYSL
+411 TDGDTVMPIVLKDYSL
-426 MIRKGEFVAFT
+426 EIRKGEFVAFT

-442 GKSTVLKLMM
+442 GKSTVLKLLM

-462 YGCER
+462 YGCR
-467 SMFAYVPQGNQLM
+467 RNMFAYVPQGNQLM
-480 SGSIQDI
+480 SGSIRDI

-492 KNRTGDE
+492 KNRTEDE

-508 ACADGFIAELEHG
+508 ACADGFIAELEQG
-521 IDTLLGECGLG
+521 IDTLLGERGLG

-558 ATSALDAGTEETVL
+558 ATSALDAGTEEAVL

-600 AFGEERG
+600 AFGEKDGKN

>member
-1 MKKTN
+1 MRKTN

-30 QTVLGISSVFYA
+30 QMVLGISSVFYA
-42 LLLRGLIDCAVAHDS
+42 LLLRGLIDGAVAHDS
-57 SKMLTYCIL
+57 KKMLTYCVL

-85 EYAKATYENAFKS
+85 EYAKATYENAFKG

-146 TKMAGALVVILIMET
+146 TKMAGALVVILIMEP

-225 AESHMSEHKKAR
+225 AENHMSEHKKAR

-269 IYNGTM
+269 IYDGSM

-310 AERLMEIEAYE
+310 AERLMEIEAYA
-321 KDKVREANDNYAGDE
+321 KDELRDRYEGCAAGE
-336 ECVADAGDIEHRY
+336 VQTEHKAYMAD
-349 YADNKDDDSKVRGWK
+349 
-364 NHDSTIDNNGAEYS
+364 TIDNGEEYS
-378 GSIDKSRKSRHIPDN
+378 GSIDKSCKSWDIPDN

-406 PPVVI
+406 PPVVT
-411 EGDTIMPIVLKDYSL
+411 EGDTIMPIVLNDYSL
-426 MIRKGEFVAFT
+426 IIRKGEFVAFT

-462 YGCER
+462 YGCDR

-480 SGSIQDI
+480 SGSIRDI

-492 KNRTGDE
+492 KNRTEDE
-499 AGIHRALQI
+499 AGIHSALQI

-521 IDTLLGECGLG
+521 IDTLLGERGLG

-558 ATSALDAGTEETVL
+558 ATSALDAGTEEAVL

-600 AFGEERG
+600 VFGEET

>member
-1 MKKTN
+1 MRKTN

-13 NEVAGKSRLYI
+13 NEVAGKGRLYI

-30 QTVLGISSVFYA
+30 QMVLGISSVFYA
-42 LLLRGLIDCAVAHDS
+42 LLLRGLIDGAVAHDS
-57 SKMLTYCIL
+57 SKMITYCIL

-85 EYAKATYENAFKS
+85 EYAKATYENEFKS

-139 PGVAGMV
+139 PGVAGMI
-146 TKMAGALVVILIMET
+146 TKMAGALVIILIMEP

-173 LVLLTYIFR
+173 LVLLSYIFR

-219 ADSLTE
+219 KDSLTE

-258 YVLGAVYGAFG
+258 YVFGAVYGAFG

-275 TYGTFMAMLQLISQ
+275 TYGTFMAILQLISQ

-310 AERLMEIEAYE
+310 AERLMEIEAYK
-321 KDKVREANDNYAGDE
+321 KDEVRAGDE
-336 ECVADAGDIEHRY
+336 VY
-349 YADNKDDDSKVRGWK
+349 NV
-364 NHDSTIDNNGAEYS
+364 
-378 GSIDKSRKSRHIPDN
+378 DN

-406 PPVVI
+406 PPVI
-411 EGDTIMPIVLKDYSL
+411 TEGDAIMPIVLKDYSL

-462 YGCER
+462 YGCDR
-467 SMFAYVPQGNQLM
+467 LMFAYVPQGNQLM
-480 SGSIQDI
+480 SGSIRDI

-492 KNRTGDE
+492 KDKTGDE
-499 AGIHRALQI
+499 VGIYRALHI

-521 IDTLLGECGLG
+521 IDTLLGERGMG

-558 ATSALDAGTEETVL
+558 ATSALDAGTEEAVL

-600 AFGEERG
+600 VFGEEK

>member
-1 MKKTN
+1 MRKTN

-13 NEVAGKSRLYI
+13 NEVAGKGRLYI

-30 QTVLGISSVFYA
+30 QMVLGISSVFYA
-42 LLLRGLIDCAVAHDS
+42 LLLRGLIDGAVAHDS
-57 SKMLTYCIL
+57 SKMITYCIL

-85 EYAKATYENAFKS
+85 EYAKATYENEFKS
-98 RLFAGLLTHNYGAVT
+98 RLFAGLLTQNYGAVT

-139 PGVAGMV
+139 PGVAGMI
-146 TKMAGALVVILIMET
+146 TKMAGALVIILIMEP

-173 LVLLTYIFR
+173 LVLLSYIFR

-219 ADSLTE
+219 KDSLTE

-258 YVLGAVYGAFG
+258 YVFGAVYGAFG

-310 AERLMEIEAYE
+310 AERLMEIEAYK
-321 KDKVREANDNYAGDE
+321 KDEVRAGDE
-336 ECVADAGDIEHRY
+336 VY
-349 YADNKDDDSKVRGWK
+349 NV
-364 NHDSTIDNNGAEYS
+364 
-378 GSIDKSRKSRHIPDN
+378 DN

-406 PPVVI
+406 PPVI
-411 EGDTIMPIVLKDYSL
+411 TEGDAIMPIVLKDYSL

-462 YGCER
+462 YGCDR
-467 SMFAYVPQGNQLM
+467 LMFAYVPQGNQLM
-480 SGSIQDI
+480 SGSIRDI

-492 KNRTGDE
+492 KDKTGDE
-499 AGIHRALQI
+499 VGIYRALHI

-521 IDTLLGECGLG
+521 IDTLLGERGMG

-558 ATSALDAGTEETVL
+558 ATSALDAGTEEAVL

-600 AFGEERG
+600 VFGEEK

>member
-1 MKKTN
+1 MRKTN
-6 KSALHFI
+6 KSAMHFI
-13 NEVAGKSRLYI
+13 NEVAGKGRLYI

-30 QTVLGISSVFYA
+30 QMVLGISSVFYA
-42 LLLRGLIDCAVAHDS
+42 LLLRGLIDGAVAHDS
-57 SKMLTYCIL
+57 SKMITYCIL

-85 EYAKATYENAFKS
+85 EYAKATYENEFKS

-139 PGVAGMV
+139 PGVAGMI
-146 TKMAGALVVILIMET
+146 TKMAGALVIILIMEP

-173 LVLLTYIFR
+173 LVLLSYIFR

-219 ADSLTE
+219 KDSLTE

-258 YVLGAVYGAFG
+258 YVFGAVYGAFG

-310 AERLMEIEAYE
+310 AERLMEIEAYK
-321 KDKVREANDNYAGDE
+321 KDEVRAGDE
-336 ECVADAGDIEHRY
+336 VY
-349 YADNKDDDSKVRGWK
+349 NV
-364 NHDSTIDNNGAEYS
+364 
-378 GSIDKSRKSRHIPDN
+378 DN

-406 PPVVI
+406 PPVI
-411 EGDTIMPIVLKDYSL
+411 TEGDAIMPIVLKDYSL

-462 YGCER
+462 YGCDR
-467 SMFAYVPQGNQLM
+467 LMFAYVPQGNQLM
-480 SGSIQDI
+480 SGSIRDI

-492 KNRTGDE
+492 KDKTGDE
-499 AGIHRALQI
+499 VGIYRALHI

-521 IDTLLGECGLG
+521 IDTLLGERGMG

-558 ATSALDAGTEETVL
+558 ATSALDAGTEEAVL

-600 AFGEERG
+600 VFGEEK

>member
-1 MKKTN
+1 MRKTN

-30 QTVLGISSVFYA
+30 QMALGISSVVYA
-42 LLLRGLIDCAVAHDS
+42 LLLRGLIDGAVAHDRYR
-57 SKMLTYCIL
+57 MLSYFVM

-85 EYAKATYENAFKS
+85 EFSKAAYENAFKK
-98 RLFAGLLTHNYGAVT
+98 RLFAGLLTHSYGVVT

-139 PGVAGMV
+139 PGVAGMA
-146 TKMAGALVVILIMET
+146 TKMAGALVVILIMEP
-161 RFAYILVPGGVL
+161 RFVYILLPGGVF

-205 HLGSLM
+205 HLGSLL
-211 IVKAFGKE
+211 IVKAFGRE
-219 ADSLTE
+219 EDTLSQAVW
-225 AESHMSEHKKAR
+225 HMDEHKKAR
-237 MRKNHFSNVC
+237 MHKNHFSNVC

-310 AERLMEIEAYE
+310 AERLMEVEAYE
-321 KDKVREANDNYAGDE
+321 KDKVRAWDAVCAKDRMSDE
-336 ECVADAGDIEHRY
+336 Q
-349 YADNKDDDSKVRGWK
+349 
-364 NHDSTIDNNGAEYS
+364 S
-378 GSIDKSRKSRHIPDN
+378 GYIPDN

-406 PPVVI
+406 PPVI
-411 EGDTIMPIVLKDYSL
+411 TEGDTVMPIVLKDYSL
-426 MIRKGEFVAFT
+426 EIRKGEFVAFT

-442 GKSTVLKLMM
+442 GKSTVLKLLM

-462 YGCER
+462 YGCR
-467 SMFAYVPQGNQLM
+467 RNMFAYVPQGNQLM
-480 SGSIQDI
+480 SGSIRDI

-492 KNRTGDE
+492 KDKSGDE
-499 AGIHRALQI
+499 SGIYRALRI
-508 ACADGFIAELEHG
+508 ACANGFIAELEQG
-521 IDTLLGECGLG
+521 IDTLLGERGLG

-558 ATSALDAGTEETVL
+558 ATSALDARTEEAVL

-600 AFGEERG
+600 AFGEKYGKN

>member
-1 MKKTN
+1 MRKTN

-30 QTVLGISSVFYA
+30 QMALGISSVVYA
-42 LLLRGLIDCAVAHDS
+42 LLLRGLIDGAVAHDRYR
-57 SKMLTYCIL
+57 MLSYFVM

-85 EYAKATYENAFKS
+85 EFSKAAYENAFKK
-98 RLFAGLLTHNYGAVT
+98 RLFAGLLTHSYGVVT

-139 PGVAGMV
+139 PGVAGMA
-146 TKMAGALVVILIMET
+146 TKMAGALVVILIMEP
-161 RFAYILVPGGVL
+161 RFVYILLPGGVL

-197 LVRIFLQE
+197 LVRVFMQE
-205 HLGSLM
+205 HLGSLL
-211 IVKAFGKE
+211 IVKAFGRE
-219 ADSLTE
+219 EDTLSQAVW
-225 AESHMSEHKKAR
+225 HMDEHKKAR
-237 MRKNHFSNVC
+237 MHKNHFSNVC

-258 YVLGAVYGAFG
+258 YVFGAVYGAFG

-310 AERLMEIEAYE
+310 AERLMEVEAYE
-321 KDKVREANDNYAGDE
+321 KDKVRAWDAVCAKDRMSDE
-336 ECVADAGDIEHRY
+336 Q
-349 YADNKDDDSKVRGWK
+349 
-364 NHDSTIDNNGAEYS
+364 S
-378 GSIDKSRKSRHIPDN
+378 GYIPDN

-406 PPVVI
+406 PPVI
-411 EGDTIMPIVLKDYSL
+411 TEGDTVMPIVLKDYSL
-426 MIRKGEFVAFT
+426 EIRKGEFVAFT

-442 GKSTVLKLMM
+442 GKSTVLKLLM

-462 YGCER
+462 YGCR
-467 SMFAYVPQGNQLM
+467 RNMFAYVPQGNQLM
-480 SGSIQDI
+480 SGSIRDI

-492 KNRTGDE
+492 KDKSGDE
-499 AGIHRALQI
+499 SGIYRALRI
-508 ACADGFIAELEHG
+508 ACANGFIAELEQG
-521 IDTLLGECGLG
+521 IDTLLGERGLG

-558 ATSALDAGTEETVL
+558 ATSALDAGTEEAVL

-600 AFGEERG
+600 AFGEKDGKN